1 MRLTLQY
8 HLHIQPSELEKMNY
22 YEYEYMVEDLQE
34 FLKEKN
40 KNEEK
45 AYENINS
52 STSQISKMNNMNN
65 IKYKK
70 PVMPNMKS

>member
-1 MRLTLQY
+1 
-8 HLHIQPSELEKMNY
+8 MNY